1 MTDGPSRSCSRSW
14 TNPYVASPSRGFAT
28 RPVPSAAEVAFGFT
42 NRIADPPSVRRK
54 ALRSGSMSSV
64 SKGAAE
70 RTERGRAAR
79 AATPRSSHGAYT
91 PPKHRQDPV
100 SVLEAEART
109 RLPVLVPIRYG
120 RMLASPSAF
129 YRGAAALM
137 ASDLAETPRS
147 GFDVQCCGDAHLSN
161 FGLFASPERRL
172 MFDINDF
179 DETLPGPWEWDVK
192 RLATSVLIA
201 ARELGFAAR
210 DQERIVLGAAE
221 AYRVWMGR
229 FAASTNLEVWYARV
243 DIETLRP
250 QLVAELD
257 PTTRKQAGK
266 LVVNARARDSLDALS
281 KLTRAVDG
289 VPRIVSRPP
298 LIVPIQELVASE
310 REPLLASLTSALQ
323 VYRDSLQ
330 PDRRVLFDSYELVD
344 FALKVVGVG
353 SVGTRAWVA
362 LLLGR
367 DRRDPLFL
375 QIKEA
380 EASVLERFVGPSEF
394 ANAGRRVVE
403 GQRLM
408 QAASDIFLG
417 WLDTKLDVD
426 GKPRDF
432 YVRQLRDWKGSVDV
446 AKMSV
451 GAMLAYARLCA
462 VTLARAHARSGD
474 RIAIASYLGTG
485 AAFDGAMLSFS
496 RAYADQNARD
506 HAALVEAVASGRIPA
521 QTGV

>member
-1 MTDGPSRSCSRSW
+1 MTSESRS
-14 TNPYVASPSRGFAT
+14 V
-28 RPVPSAAEVAFGFT
+28 
-42 NRIADPPSVRRK
+42 
-54 ALRSGSMSSV
+54 
-64 SKGAAE
+64 AE
-70 RTERGRAAR
+70 RIERGRAAR
-79 AATPRSSHGAYT
+79 AATPRSSHGAYV
-91 PPKHRQDPV
+91 PPKHREDPV

-109 RLPVLVPIRYG
+109 RLPELVPIRYG
-120 RMLASPSAF
+120 RMLASPFAF

-137 ASDLAETPRS
+137 ASDLGETPRS
-147 GFDVQCCGDAHLSN
+147 GFDVQCCGDAHLLN

-201 ARELGFAAR
+201 ARERGLAAR
-210 DQERIVLGAAE
+210 DQERIVLAAAE
-221 AYRVWMGR
+221 AYRMWMGR
-229 FAASTNLEVWYARV
+229 FAAGTNLEVWYARV

-250 QLVAELD
+250 QLTAELD
-257 PTTRKQAGK
+257 PTTRKQADK
-266 LVVNARARDSLDALS
+266 LVVKARGRDSPDAVS
-281 KLTRAVDG
+281 KLTRVVDG

-298 LIVPIQELVASE
+298 LIVPIHEFVSSE
-310 REPLLASLTSALQ
+310 RPHLLGSLTGAFQ

-353 SVGTRAWVA
+353 SVGTRTWIA

-380 EASVLERFVGPSEF
+380 ESSVLEPLAGPSEF
-394 ANAGRRVVE
+394 ENAGRRVVE

-408 QAASDIFLG
+408 QATSDIFLG
-417 WLDTKLDVD
+417 WLDSKLDVD
-426 GKPRDF
+426 GKQRDF
-432 YVRQLRDWKGSVDV
+432 YVRQLRDMKGSVDV

-451 GAMLAYARLCA
+451 DAMLSYARLCA

-485 AAFDGAMLSFS
+485 AAFDRAVFAFS

-506 HAALVEAVASGRIPA
+506 HTALVEAVAAGRIA
-521 QTGV
+521 ARTGI

>member
-1 MTDGPSRSCSRSW
+1 MISTS
-14 TNPYVASPSRGFAT
+14 
-28 RPVPSAAEVAFGFT
+28 SA
-42 NRIADPPSVRRK
+42 
-54 ALRSGSMSSV
+54 
-64 SKGAAE
+64 AAE
-70 RTERGRAAR
+70 RSERGRAAR
-79 AATPRSSHGAYT
+79 AATPRSSHGAYR
-91 PPKHRQDPV
+91 PPQDRQDPV
-100 SVLEAEART
+100 SVLEAEAST
-109 RLPVLVPIRYG
+109 RLPELVPIRYG
-120 RMLASPSAF
+120 RMLASPFAF

-172 MFDINDF
+172 VFDINDF

-201 ARELGFAAR
+201 ARDRGFATR
-210 DQERIVLGAAE
+210 QQERIVLGAAE

-229 FAASTNLEVWYARV
+229 FASSTNLEVWYARV

-257 PTTRKQAGK
+257 PTTRKQADK
-266 LVVNARARDSLDALS
+266 LVVRARARDSLDALS
-281 KLTRAVDG
+281 KLTTVVGG

-298 LIVPIQELVASE
+298 LIVPIDELVASE
-310 REPLLASLTSALQ
+310 RAPVLAALTSAFQ

-330 PDRRVLFDSYELVD
+330 PDRRVLFDGYELVD
-344 FALKVVGVG
+344 FARKVVGVG
-353 SVGTRAWVA
+353 SVGTRAWIA

-367 DRRDPLFL
+367 DSGDPLFL

-380 EASVLERFVGPSEF
+380 ASSVLEPFVGESAF
-394 ANAGRRVVE
+394 ANAGQRVVE

-408 QAASDIFLG
+408 QATSDIFLG
-417 WLDTKLDVD
+417 WLDSKLDVD
-426 GKPRDF
+426 GQPRDF

-451 GAMLAYARLCA
+451 GAMLSYAQLCA

-485 AAFDGAMLSFS
+485 AAFDGAMLAFS

-506 HAALVEAVASGRIPA
+506 YAALAEAIASGRIIA
-521 QTGV
+521 QTGI